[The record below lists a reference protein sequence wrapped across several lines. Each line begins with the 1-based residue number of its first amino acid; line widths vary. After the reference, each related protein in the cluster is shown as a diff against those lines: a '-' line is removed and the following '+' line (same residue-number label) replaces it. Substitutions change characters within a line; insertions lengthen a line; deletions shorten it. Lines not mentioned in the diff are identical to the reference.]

1 MNPDWRKIILQL
13 TLAIG
18 VAVVLLFA
26 SATTSTLHDT
36 QRKIHAGASKE
47 PQLADPAAAA
57 VEIVLET
64 SPLAQLSAGFTGIAP
79 SMHMI
84 RMSASRPL
92 SNIDPIEHPARR
104 RFGRVDFSF
113 AFLVFLPLALIPL
126 CYFIYRKC
134 MARGDVEKLTS
145 GRSTLFDF
153 SVERI
158 LLPLLAS
165 FGFVALVTLACLYSA
180 GLRLGTNELLSL
192 MSIWVMLIGLYLLAW
207 ILLFA
212 YLLLRS
218 TSFSSAVLQYSA
230 VFLALVFLLP
240 QLSQTIQLSIER
252 PKGRLPLI
260 VERRKATTNTRTD
273 DRAGIDRYLQRKGY
287 APLDWSTPLPE
298 VQASA
303 LLNMRVEEAIAP
315 KLVEFETSVKNLDNM
330 SIASS
335 WLSPYLVAQY
345 GVDDIA
351 GTGLSRYSNFRT
363 AAIEYHEQW
372 RKYTLGFLAK
382 RQFLDYDALRNIPKF
397 KFTGDS
403 HGETVGMALIRC
415 GYFALLC
422 LGLALG
428 IGRELK
434 KILPKR
440 KRAAR

>member
-1 MNPDWRKIILQL
+1 MNPDWRKLMLQL

-18 VAVVLLFA
+18 VATVLLFA
-26 SATTSTLHDT
+26 SATTSSLHDM
-36 QRKIHAGASKE
+36 QRKIHAGATRE
-47 PQLADPAAAA
+47 PQEADPAA
-57 VEIVLET
+57 VMSEIVLET
-64 SPLAQLSAGFTGIAP
+64 SPLAQLSAGFPGIAP
-79 SMHMI
+79 SLHII

-113 AFLVFLPLALIPL
+113 AFLVFLPLALVPL

-134 MARGDVEKLTS
+134 MSRGDVEKLTS

-153 SVERI
+153 SIERV

-180 GLRLGTNELLSL
+180 GLRLGTNELLAL
-192 MSIWVMLIGLYLLAW
+192 ISIWVILLGLYLLCW
-207 ILLFA
+207 VLLFA

-230 VFLALVFLLP
+230 IFLTLVFLLP
-240 QLSQTIQLSIER
+240 QLSQTILPSIER

-260 VERRKATTNTRTD
+260 VERQKATLSTRID

-287 APLDWSTPLPE
+287 GALDWTTPLPE
-298 VQASA
+298 VQAAA
-303 LLNMRVEEAIAP
+303 LLNMRVEETIAP
-315 KLVEFETSVKNLDNM
+315 RLLEFEASVKNIDNM
-330 SIASS
+330 AIISS

-351 GTGLSRYSNFRT
+351 GTGLVRYSRFRT

-382 RQFLDYDALRNIPKF
+382 RQYLDYDALRNVPKF

-403 HGETVGMALIRC
+403 YGETVGMALIRC
-415 GYFALLC
+415 GYFGLIC
-422 LGLALG
+422 LGLTWG
-428 IGRELK
+428 ISKELK

-440 KRAAR
+440 KKAAR